1 MISVA
6 AIDASRAAMPGALI
20 NLPGGGSI
28 PAINANEAPLPT
40 GPMQV
45 KVLRNPDGTVSL
57 GCDPEEYVDVE
68 GKLVVTLRGSCARVA
83 RAVFG
88 EQAGAAAVVMINT
101 TTAFPPFEGPIEGN
115 PDTGEEFLVTIP
127 FLGVRGL
134 LGPDPEEDPD
144 LLVAA
149 DGQTVTLSPSTVDN
163 PGYQIMASFTSGGP
177 RNVDS
182 IQKPDVTAP
191 GVSLFST
198 NEDSGNRGGYNSGRR
213 WRPRSSR
220 ESPR

>member
-1 MISVA
+1 
-6 AIDASRAAMPGALI
+6 
-20 NLPGGGSI
+20 
-28 PAINANEAPLPT
+28 
-40 GPMQV
+40 MQV

-101 TTAFPPFEGPIEGN
+101 TAFPPFEGPIEGN

-127 FLGVRGL
+127 FLGVQGL

-177 RNVDS
+177 QQRRQHPKAGRDGTRRV
-182 IQKPDVTAP
+182 
-191 GVSLFST
+191 LFST
-198 NEDSGNRGGYNSGRR
+198 NEDSGNRGGYNSGTSMAS
-213 WRPRSSR
+213 RSSR